1 MIIITVAYNL
11 KQYYENEMVP
21 NSSVSQLF
29 EFRFEGNRFTLLFI
43 AEVENRI
50 LFFVKAGT
58 QETFNLPIQNN
69 FNIDTYLSKEKL
81 REFRMFFDIPY
92 RANATHNFNPSEVIK
107 TIDANIRP
115 VHRAGMNRA
124 EIAGAYRVENPNAIY
139 FDALY
144 DWDALGNGK
153 HYSVK
158 NRAKVEKLIPELFEQ
173 IKDRN
178 ITVKFTENPKDLHT
192 EETAIRL
199 EINKITILD

>member
-1 MIIITVAYNL
+1 MKIMTVAYNL

-21 NSSVSQLF
+21 NASISQLF
-29 EFRFEGNRFTLLFI
+29 EFRFKGNRFTLLFT
-43 AEVENRI
+43 AEIENRI

-58 QETFNLPIQNN
+58 QETFNLPIQNS
-69 FNIDTYLSKEKL
+69 FNIETYLSKEKL
-81 REFRMFFDIPY
+81 REFRKFFDIPY
-92 RANATHNFNPSEVIK
+92 SVNATHNFNPSEVIK

-115 VHRAGMNRA
+115 VQRAGMNRT
-124 EIAGAYRVENPNAIY
+124 EIASAYRVENPNAIY

-153 HYSVK
+153 RYSVK
-158 NRAKVEKLIPELFEQ
+158 NRAKVEKLIPKLFEQ

-178 ITVKFTENPKDLHT
+178 ITVRFTENPKDSHA

-199 EINKITILD
+199 EINKLN